1 MSIDTPD
8 NGGRVDDTVPPGTLS
23 QSLVAF
29 SRTLVDVPLSAMT
42 GDHVVARYVR
52 DVYHSNI
59 NLHANDQGP
68 LVGPLNI
75 EVNVLELGLRKKTT

>member
-1 MSIDTPD
+1 
-8 NGGRVDDTVPPGTLS
+8 
-23 QSLVAF
+23 
-29 SRTLVDVPLSAMT
+29 MT